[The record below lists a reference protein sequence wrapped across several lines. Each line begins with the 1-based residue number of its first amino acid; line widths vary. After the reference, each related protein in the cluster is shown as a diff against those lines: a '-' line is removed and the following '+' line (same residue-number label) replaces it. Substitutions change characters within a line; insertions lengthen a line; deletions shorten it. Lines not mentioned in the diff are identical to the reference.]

1 MIIRYPENLPVCR
14 YRSQFLELIEQS
26 SVVIVEGETGSGKTT
41 QLPKFC
47 LEYLADKPGKIGC
60 TQPRRIAASTVCF
73 RVQEELEDNGVLV
86 GYKIRFHDKSK
97 KTNRIKFMTDGVLL
111 AETKNDPF
119 LSEYDIII
127 VDEAHERSLNI
138 DFLLGYLKNLLTK
151 RRDLKVIITSATIDT
166 QSFAAH
172 FDKAP
177 VISVEGKTYP
187 VTVRYNPYDEQ
198 EENNSY
204 LDHCIQSVIDFYRSV
219 PPGDMLVFL
228 PTEKDIRQCCDVL
241 QSQLK
246 DTLILPLFGRLQ
258 QKDQQSV
265 FKHYGKAKIVVATNV
280 AETSVT
286 VPGIRYVVDS
296 GLARISQYNVRAKT
310 TSLPVTRISQ
320 ASCDQ
325 RKGRCGR
332 IGPGICLRLFS
343 EEDYESRDQY
353 TLPEIKR
360 ANLANVILQMSSLG
374 LGSPLD
380 FPFVE
385 PPLPRAVRDG
395 EKLLAELGAISSK
408 AILTKYGQIMA
419 QLPIDPCI
427 SRIVIEANQQNCLKE
442 IQIIASALAIQDP
455 RVRPADKEQ
464 QADDAHRIFHHPQ
477 SDFLTLLNIWNSLQT
492 NLGSAFSWSAL
503 KKFCK
508 AHYLSFQRM
517 REWIDL
523 HEQMSRLLEQREN
536 FRINNEDASY
546 ESIHIALTSGYLRN
560 IARKKEKQLYQAP
573 QNLEL
578 MIFPGSHLF
587 KTAGEWIVAAT
598 FLETS
603 RLFALTVA
611 NIDPAWLELTGRH
624 LCKYTHS
631 EARWNKKNGQ
641 VVANERVSLFGLI
654 IVQSRKVSYG
664 KIGSQREEARHIFIR
679 DALLTGEIFGKYS
692 FLDHNL
698 DLVQQY
704 QEAEHKVRAKGIVV
718 DDMQLI
724 EFYDRKLPSEVYNR
738 PTLNKWL
745 SRNKDG
751 HQKLLMK
758 PEDILSRELKGSEL
772 VDFPDTISIGPIE
785 LKLSYKFT
793 PGKEDDGMTVTV
805 PISLAHDLQTDIFE
819 WLVPGLLP
827 EKVHLLLKGLPKSIR
842 KKLVPLN
849 NTVDLLLDDMEI
861 GKGNLFSQLEKLIV
875 KHFRFLI
882 ARSEW
887 SLDLPAHL
895 IPRYALVSDQ
905 GKVVKAGRD
914 LANLLQN
921 LEKAKSQKSALKAD
935 RSDQKS
941 YQAHNNRLVKTWDF
955 EDLPSEI
962 ILYNKANQASSIIYP
977 YLDPEPN
984 SGGARIQFTDKKQ
997 EAGRRNI
1004 IGMTCLYRLQ
1014 FADQYKP
1021 FKKYCTTSL
1030 TGPST
1035 ILFFKGYK
1043 QKADLVDAMIN
1054 FILIEL
1060 FDCADGSIPS
1070 RTGFDATIERVK
1082 KNNFYQSC
1090 QQHLDQIIQL
1100 VRLHQQCFGNLQK
1113 FASRNRQT
1121 NSFNEGIY
1129 QGLLETLERF
1139 LPVDFLSSCS
1149 LDRVLY
1155 ADRLLQSLI
1164 VRIDRTNANPLKE
1177 KQKFDQYKPY
1187 LHQLDMLTKQH
1198 ETFSEEA
1205 KKRLSEFETLVLEYH
1220 IALFTPEL
1228 KTRVKVSPKVL
1239 KNHHQE
1245 LTRIC
1250 G

>member
-1 MIIRYPENLPVCR
+1 MIIRYPENLPICQ
-14 YRSQFLELIEQS
+14 YRTQFLELIEKS
-26 SVVIVEGETGSGKTT
+26 RVIIVEGETGSGKTT

-73 RVQEELEDNGVLV
+73 RVQEELEDDGTLV
-86 GYKIRFHDKSK
+86 GYKIRFHDKSRK
-97 KTNRIKFMTDGVLL
+97 SNRIKFMTDGVLL

-119 LSEYDIII
+119 LNEYDIII
-127 VDEAHERSLNI
+127 IDEAHERSLNI
-138 DFLLGYLKNLLTK
+138 DFLLGYLKNLLEK
-151 RRDLKVIITSATIDT
+151 RRDLKIIITSATIDT
-166 QSFAAH
+166 KSFSKH
-172 FDKAP
+172 FSNAP

-198 EENNSY
+198 EENSSY
-204 LDHCIQSVIDFYRSV
+204 LDHCIQSVIDFSRSL

-241 QSQLK
+241 EAEIK

-258 QKDQQSV
+258 QKDQQAV
-265 FKHYGKAKIVVATNV
+265 FKNYGRAKIVVATNV

-310 TSLPVTRISQ
+310 TSLPITRISR

-332 IGPGICLRLFS
+332 VGPGVCLRLYS
-343 EEDYESRDQY
+343 EEDYADRDQY

-360 ANLANVILQMSSLG
+360 ANLANVLLQMSSLG

-395 EKLLAELGAISSK
+395 ERLLSELGAITPNGQ
-408 AILTKYGQIMA
+408 LTKYGRIMA
-419 QLPIDPCI
+419 ELPIDPCI

-464 QADDAHRIFHHPQ
+464 QANDAHRVFHHPQ
-477 SDFLTLLNIWNSLQT
+477 SDFLTLLNIWKALHTELGNS
-492 NLGSAFSWSAL
+492 FSWSGL

-508 AHYLSFQRM
+508 GKYLSFQRM
-517 REWIDL
+517 REWLDL
-523 HEQMSRLLEQREN
+523 HEQLSRLLEQREN
-536 FRINNEDASY
+536 FHINEEDASY
-546 ESIHIALTSGYLRN
+546 EAIHIALTAGYLRN
-560 IARKKEKQLYQAP
+560 IAKKKEKQLYQAP

-587 KTAGEWIVAAT
+587 KTAGEWIIAAT

-611 NIDPAWLELTGRH
+611 NIDPAWLELTGSH
-624 LCKYTHS
+624 LCKYNYS

-641 VVANERVSLFGLI
+641 VVANERVSLFGLV
-654 IVQSRKVSYG
+654 IVQSRPVSYG
-664 KIGSQREEARHIFIR
+664 RLNSQREEARHIFIR
-679 DALLTGEIFGKYS
+679 DALLTGEVFGKYP
-692 FLDHNL
+692 FLEHNI

-704 QEAEHKVRAKGIVV
+704 QDAEHKVRANDIVV
-718 DDMQLI
+718 EELQLI
-724 EFYDRKLPSEVYNR
+724 DFYNRKLPFEVYNR

-745 SRNKDG
+745 SKNNKAQS
-751 HQKLLMK
+751 HLQMK
-758 PEDILSRELKGSEL
+758 PADILSRELKGSEL
-772 VDFPDTISIGPIE
+772 VNFPDTLSVGSID

-793 PGKEDDGMTVTV
+793 PGQDDDGMTVLV
-805 PISLAHDLQTDIFE
+805 PVSLAHDLQTDVFE

-849 NTVDLLLDDMEI
+849 NTVDLLLDDMDV
-861 GKGNLFSQLEKLIV
+861 GKGSLFSQLENLIV
-875 KHFRFLI
+875 KHFKLLI
-882 ARSEW
+882 ARSDW
-887 SLDLPAHL
+887 SVNLPSHL
-895 IPRYALVSDQ
+895 IPRYALVNDQ
-905 GKVVKAGRD
+905 GKIIKSGRE
-914 LANLLQN
+914 LGMLLQN
-921 LEKAKSQKSALKAD
+921 LEKAKPAKTELVAD
-935 RSDQKS
+935 KVDQKAF
-941 YQAHNNRLVKTWDF
+941 QANNNRLVKSWDF
-955 EDLPSEI
+955 QDLPGEI
-962 ILYNKANQASSIIYP
+962 VLYNKANQASSILYP
-977 YLDPEPN
+977 YLEPAPN
-984 SGGARIQFTDKKQ
+984 SGGVLIQFTDKKQ
-997 EAGRRNI
+997 QALNLNIAGLA
-1004 IGMTCLYRLQ
+1004 CLYRLQ
-1014 FADQYKP
+1014 FAEQYKA

-1035 ILFFKGYK
+1035 FRFFKGYK
-1043 QKADLVDAMIN
+1043 QKTDLMDALIQFILVDI
-1054 FILIEL
+1054 FG
-1060 FDCADGSIPS
+1060 CADGAIPS
-1070 RTGFDATIERVK
+1070 KQVFDKTIETVR
-1082 KNNFYQSC
+1082 KNNFYQTC
-1090 QQHLDQIIQL
+1090 QQILDSLLQQI
-1100 VRLHQQCFGNLQK
+1100 RLYQQCLGDLNK

-1129 QGLLETLERF
+1129 QRLAETLELF
-1139 LPVDFLSSCS
+1139 LPSDFLSSCT
-1149 LDRVLY
+1149 LRRVLY
-1155 ADRLLQSLI
+1155 SDRLLQSLA

-1177 KQKFDQYKPY
+1177 DQKFDQYKPY
-1187 LHQLDMLTKQH
+1187 LHQLEMLRKK
-1198 ETFSEEA
+1198 ESELSDEA
-1205 KKRLSEFETLVLEYH
+1205 KRKLAEFEELVLEYH
-1220 IALFTPEL
+1220 ISLFTPEL
-1228 KTRVKVSPKVL
+1228 KTRVKVSPKIL

-1245 LTRIC
+1245 LIRIC
-1250 G
+1250 